1 MLDLGDGTCIRT
13 FIFKPSEQPAPQTC
27 PLVMMHGFGATSL
40 CYHKNFGALC
50 ADRTVISF
58 DLPGFGRSSRFDFT
72 PDAEAAEE
80 EFVKTIERW
89 REAMEI
95 EQFILLGHSFGA
107 FLACC
112 YGIKHP
118 SHVHHIVLVDP
129 WGFAEGPTSENAD
142 TALMELPDGIR
153 MAVKINK
160 VFTFYPLTPIRVAG
174 PLGLS
179 LLHRTRQDLVRYL
192 GESFVTYLY
201 HCNAQTPSGEA
212 GYYHMQYLYGWAK
225 CPILP
230 RIDQLRDSIG
240 ITLIKGSHSW
250 LDNEHTIDHI
260 QLKRPAAYFASHTVH
275 AGHHL
280 YAEKNISFN
289 ILVKSTCVII
299 DDGGDLAT
307 SGADRSE

>member
-1 MLDLGDGTCIRT
+1 MIFTDCIPYHQIAITCNYESKMLDLGDGTCIRT

-118 SHVHHIVLVDP
+118 SHVRHIVLVDP

-174 PLGLS
+174 PLGKCDWENKCFEQCYLMPSSYIHLWVLNCFHLGLS

-201 HCNAQTPSGEA
+201 HCNAQTP
-212 GYYHMQYLYGWAK
+212 
-225 CPILP
+225 
-230 RIDQLRDSIG
+230 R
-240 ITLIKGSHSW
+240 
-250 LDNEHTIDHI
+250 
-260 QLKRPAAYFASHTVH
+260 
-275 AGHHL
+275 
-280 YAEKNISFN
+280 
-289 ILVKSTCVII
+289 
-299 DDGGDLAT
+299 
-307 SGADRSE
+307 